1 MTISVPSVKATP
13 EFYDLNARGME
24 SEENQMPTRK
34 FGDLTA
40 ALKKVKKEQSA
51 RAKKN
56 ETNLLWDKGYAGFI
70 GAVEKLV
77 EKLSDKQLRHDISEE
92 TRELLYMNIIA
103 LLKDHSDPF
112 VLNKSDVDFKSTS
125 YKK

>member
-24 SEENQMPTRK
+24 NEENQMPTRK

-40 ALKKVKKEQSA
+40 ALKKVKKEQGA

-56 ETNLLWDKGYAGFI
+56 ETIL
-70 GAVEKLV
+70 
-77 EKLSDKQLRHDISEE
+77 
-92 TRELLYMNIIA
+92 
-103 LLKDHSDPF
+103 
-112 VLNKSDVDFKSTS
+112 
-125 YKK
+125 